1 MSMRLLLT
9 VVVAFGPATIASAQ
23 RGGGGATGMHPGD
36 QIINQSAPSAT
47 TKMDAIS
54 KQLKLTRDQ
63 KKQIQS
69 IFDEAHKGAAP
80 LRKQI
85 LEGRAKIADA
95 ILEGKSQPEIDEIV
109 SSEGALMGQMAA
121 TEMRAFADLY
131 KTLKPDQQQKAGQ
144 ILPMMAGIFDQ
155 ERAWDTPVH

>member
-1 MSMRLLLT
+1 MRLLLT
-9 VVVAFGPATIASAQ
+9 LVATLGLATVASAQ
-23 RGGGGATGMHPGD
+23 RGGGAAPRGADTGPIIMPG
-36 QIINQSAPSAT
+36 QATNTT

-54 KQLKLTRDQ
+54 KQLKLSKDQ
-63 KKQIQS
+63 KKQLQS

-95 ILEGKSQPEIDEIV
+95 ILEGKSQPEIDDLV
-109 SSEGALMGQMAA
+109 SREGALMGQMAA
-121 TEMRAFADLY
+121 VEMRAFADLY
-131 KTLKPDQQQKAGQ
+131 KALKPDQQQKAGQ

-155 ERAWDTPVH
+155 ERAWDTPAH

>member
-1 MSMRLLLT
+1 MRLLLT
-9 VVVAFGPATIASAQ
+9 VAVAFCLATVASAQ
-23 RGGGGATGMHPGD
+23 RGGGGGGAGGMRPGD
-36 QIINQSAPSAT
+36 QIINQSAPSST

-85 LEGRAKIADA
+85 LDGRAKIADA
-95 ILEGKSQPEIDEIV
+95 ILEGKSQPEIDELV
-109 SSEGALMGQMAA
+109 SSEGAFLGQMAA

-144 ILPMMAGIFDQ
+144 ILPIMAGIFDQ